1 MASKYG
7 INDIVEM
14 KNNMRV
20 EPIVLKL
27 LEWVLTLELSVNC
40 QRSIMD
46 LPRQTFDKNQKSSYL
61 RMIHKDRGMIHGF
74 NSRYRWLHQTLGK
87 STLFNAITRW
97 VPWQQTI
104 RSEL

>member
-27 LEWVLTLELSVNC
+27 LEWVPLELSVKIVNEA
-40 QRSIMD
+40 
-46 LPRQTFDKNQKSSYL
+46 L
-61 RMIHKDRGMIHGF
+61 
-74 NSRYRWLHQTLGK
+74 
-87 STLFNAITRW
+87 
-97 VPWQQTI
+97 
-104 RSEL
+104 

>member
-27 LEWVLTLELSVNC
+27 LEWVLTLELSVKIVNEALWFHVK
-40 QRSIMD
+40 RLI
-46 LPRQTFDKNQKSSYL
+46 KN
-61 RMIHKDRGMIHGF
+61 
-74 NSRYRWLHQTLGK
+74 
-87 STLFNAITRW
+87 
-97 VPWQQTI
+97 
-104 RSEL
+104 